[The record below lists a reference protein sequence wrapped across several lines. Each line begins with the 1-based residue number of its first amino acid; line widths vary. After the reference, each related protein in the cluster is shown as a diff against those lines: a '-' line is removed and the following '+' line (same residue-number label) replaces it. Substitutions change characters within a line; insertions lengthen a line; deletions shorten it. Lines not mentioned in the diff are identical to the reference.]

1 MLGNSMH
8 WLDLLLYLTA
18 VYPLMLAWGANRR
31 TSLVHSLSWALA
43 TWTCWCG
50 FFLLHDGQ
58 AAGRYLALCLTG
70 CTGIAVLGARR
81 PIVGPWNLVLL
92 GLLAVLLLPL
102 GENALMGT
110 PLLDPLRL
118 VFLAGTLA
126 VGVLNYLPTRLAVP
140 VLMVGLMSAA
150 ELYVLAEQEGPSALE
165 ALLVHAGP
173 WLLAAAA
180 WIGWGLMRA
189 PDKGLA
195 EFDGLWLA
203 FRNRFGLMWGQR
215 VREQFNEA
223 AKNADWPVVLRWSGL
238 RRTSRDR
245 PLAVDLQTAIVEA
258 LRSLL
263 RRFGEPEKPPKS

>member
-1 MLGNSMH
+1 MH
-8 WLDLLLYLTA
+8 WIDLLIYSTA
-18 VYPLMLAWGANRR
+18 VYPLMLTWWANRR
-31 TSLVHSLSWALA
+31 TCLVHALSWALA

-50 FFLLHDGQ
+50 FFLWNEGQ

-118 VFLAGTLA
+118 VFLGGTLA

-140 VLMVGLMSAA
+140 VLVVGLMSAA
-150 ELYVLAEQEGPSALE
+150 ELYVLADPDDSNAL
-165 ALLVHAGP
+165 AVLLVHAGP
-173 WLLAAAA
+173 WLLTGAV
-180 WIGWGLMRA
+180 WIGWGLMRRSNQ
-189 PDKGLA
+189 GLA
-195 EFDGLWLA
+195 EFDALWLA
-203 FRNRFGLMWGQR
+203 FRDRFGLMWGQR
-215 VREQFNEA
+215 VREQFNQT

-238 RRTSRDR
+238 RRTSRER
-245 PLAVDLQTAIVEA
+245 PLAADVQSSIVEA
-258 LRSLL
+258 MRSML
-263 RRFGEPEKPPKS
+263 RRFGESETPPEP